1 MMKVVLALCV
11 AAASA
16 FSPVA
21 PAYGLAA
28 QPARSDVVVM
38 AAKKKGVNPALF
50 STGIAPKAVARSTGR
65 KAFKA
70 GTGDLRPQDGS
81 WKGNK
86 PWLAGQKAENAKVS
100 PWQRYQMR
108 RMTIL
113 HSFNVAQRHRVH
125 VWILGNRRR

>member
-70 GTGDLRPQDGS
+70 GTGETRPQDGS

-100 PWQRYQMR
+100 PWQG
-108 RMTIL
+108 L
-113 HSFNVAQRHRVH
+113 AGK
-125 VWILGNRRR
+125 LGSKQGRDSGAGIFFLGGGRSR

>member
-50 STGIAPKAVARSTGR
+50 STVAGGPEGREREGLAVAGPRR
-65 KAFKA
+65 QARLEA
-70 GTGDLRPQDGS
+70 GPRQ
-81 WKGNK
+81 
-86 PWLAGQKAENAKVS
+86 
-100 PWQRYQMR
+100 
-108 RMTIL
+108 
-113 HSFNVAQRHRVH
+113 
-125 VWILGNRRR
+125 RRRHLLPRRRPLALSARLTHVVCLAAFASGDALP